1 MLNLIEVRTKI
12 KSDIEQDLREI
23 ESITEPNSIYPKN
36 LELPDR
42 LPKKRGRVQYDPATN
57 SFEEFMESTQ

>member
-1 MLNLIEVRTKI
+1 MIEIRTKI

-42 LPKKRGRVQYDPATN
+42 LPKKRGRRSIFDPSTN
-57 SFEEFMESTQ
+57 SFEEFMDSTQ